1 MQTLYAHKIIKECMR
16 YNMLQKSKIENTG
29 TKDDVFSNRI
39 SAKIVEFSK
48 VMQMKL
54 CKGTENQIHVETMD

>member
-1 MQTLYAHKIIKECMR
+1 MR